1 MDTIRLQPDAR
12 LDDSAFAVL
21 GLIAL
26 RGPSTAYE
34 VKRALGRIAD
44 EFWPVPHVT
53 PYRVTAEL
61 ERLGLL
67 TAEQEQGGRR
77 RRVYSLTDE
86 GRSAL
91 GAWLSEPT
99 SETMTIRDPGQ
110 LHLLFAELAD
120 PAAIAELARAQI
132 RVYEARLAALD
143 ETEARLADDPVRAA
157 RLGPLRLGRAVYSA
171 AVVVLDA
178 RWPKRPTRPLPGAR
192 SSTKRLPGR
201 VIDGCQQGQPPFAR
215 AVGPDDVDRGAEVVE
230 IALRECDQA
239 SVR

>member
-1 MDTIRLQPDAR
+1 MDTITLQPNAR

-53 PYRVTAEL
+53 PYRVTTEL

-77 RRVYSLTDE
+77 RRVYSLTEE
-86 GRSAL
+86 GSSAL

-110 LHLLFAELAD
+110 LYLLFAELAD
-120 PAAIAELARAQI
+120 PAAIAALARAQM
-132 RVYEARLAALD
+132 RVYQGRLATLD
-143 ETEARLADDPVRAA
+143 ATEERLADDPVRTA
-157 RLGPLRLGRAVYSA
+157 RLGPLRLGRAVFA
-171 AVVVLDA
+171 AALSFWTSVA
-178 RWPKRPTRPLPGAR
+178 ET
-192 SSTKRLPGR
+192 
-201 VIDGCQQGQPPFAR
+201 
-215 AVGPDDVDRGAEVVE
+215 PDSP
-230 IALRECDQA
+230 A
-239 SVR
+239 SWAP

>member
-1 MDTIRLQPDAR
+1 MDTITLQPNAQ

-26 RGPSTAYE
+26 RGPSTAYD

-53 PYRVTAEL
+53 AYRATAEL

-67 TAEQEQGGRR
+67 TAEQEQTGRR

-91 GAWLSEPT
+91 QAWVSAPT
-99 SETMTIRDPGQ
+99 SEGMAIRDSSQ

-132 RVYEARLAALD
+132 RVYEARLATLD
-143 ETEARLADDPVRAA
+143 ATEARLADDPVRAP
-157 RLGPLRLGRAVYSA
+157 RLGPLRLGRGVFTAF
-171 AVVVLDA
+171 LNF
-178 RWPKRPTRPLPGAR
+178 WR
-192 SSTKRLPGR
+192 S
-201 VIDGCQQGQPPFAR
+201 VAE
-215 AVGPDDVDRGAEVVE
+215 APDSP
-230 IALRECDQA
+230 A
-239 SVR
+239 SWAP

>member
-1 MDTIRLQPDAR
+1 MDTITLQPRSR
-12 LDDSAFAVL
+12 LDDAASAVL

-34 VKRALGRIAD
+34 VKRALSRIAD

-67 TAEQEQGGRR
+67 TAEQERGGRR
-77 RRVYSLTDE
+77 RRVFSLTEE

-91 GAWLSEPT
+91 NAWLSEPT
-99 SETMTIRDPGQ
+99 CETMAIRDPGQ

-120 PAAIAELARAQI
+120 PAAIAELARVQI

-143 ETEARLADDPVRAA
+143 ETEARLADDAVRAQ
-157 RLGPLRLGRAVYSA
+157 RLGPLRLGRGVYTA
-171 AVVVLDA
+171 ALTF
-178 RWPKRPTRPLPGAR
+178 WR
-192 SSTKRLPGR
+192 SVAL
-201 VIDGCQQGQPPFAR
+201 A
-215 AVGPDDVDRGAEVVE
+215 PDSP
-230 IALRECDQA
+230 A
-239 SVR
+239 SWAP

>member
-1 MDTIRLQPDAR
+1 
-12 LDDSAFAVL
+12 VL

-34 VKRALGRIAD
+34 VKRALSRIAD

-53 PYRVTAEL
+53 PSRVTAEL

-67 TAEQEQGGRR
+67 TAQQEQGGRR

-91 GAWLSEPT
+91 QTWVAEPT
-99 SETMTIRDPGQ
+99 SETMTIRDAGQ

-132 RVYEARLAALD
+132 AVYEARLAALD
-143 ETEARLADDPVRAA
+143 QTEGRLADDPVRMS

-171 AVVVLDA
+171 ALSFWTSVA
-178 RWPKRPTRPLPGAR
+178 EAPG
-192 SSTKRLPGR
+192 SPGSWA
-201 VIDGCQQGQPPFAR
+201 P
-215 AVGPDDVDRGAEVVE
+215 
-230 IALRECDQA
+230 
-239 SVR
+239 